1 MKTNDIIRAYTKGAL
16 TLEQAN
22 AELKA
27 IGVNLRLVEGKNQLT
42 AQEIAETRVGDT
54 PKEANGWG
62 LLDTGTGAFFEKVH
76 VVDGVTVDYDKGA
89 DTNYALVLIGG
100 KMYQIV
106 NGSQLSEL
114 E

>member
-1 MKTNDIIRAYTKGAL
+1 MKTNDIIRAYTKGEL
-16 TLEQAN
+16 TLEAAN
-22 AELKA
+22 AKLKE

-42 AQEIAETRVGDT
+42 AQEIAETHVGAT

-76 VVDGVTVDYDKGA
+76 VVDGVTVDYDNGA

-100 KMYQIV
+100 KMYKIV
-106 NGSQLSEL
+106 DHDKLTDL
-114 E
+114 

>member
-42 AQEIAETRVGDT
+42 AQEIAETRVGAT

-62 LLDTGTGAFFEKVH
+62 LLDVGVGGYEKVH
-76 VVDGVTVDYDKGA
+76 VVDGVTVDYDNGA

-100 KMYQIV
+100 KMYRIV